1 LVRRRCSKAES
12 TVAERIAAAFVPLVD
27 CAVLVAARERGF
39 AAAEGFDLELVREP
53 SWASLRDHLNLG
65 YVDCAHALAPLPVAL
80 TLGVGHVQVDCFVP
94 FVLSRGG
101 NAVTVSTKLYD
112 EMREAAG
119 ERGLATPAGAAEALA
134 AVVKPRSSPLILGM
148 VFPFSNHNFDLRYWL
163 AAAGVHP
170 DRDVRL
176 VAIPPP
182 LMVDSLRAGH
192 VDGFCVGEPWNS
204 LAVAADIG
212 RIVTTNTQLVPRGAE
227 KVLAVR
233 AELEDDGARL
243 GALLRAL
250 AAAAAWADRA
260 DNHGALAALLARP
273 EYVGA
278 PAELIEPALRGR
290 LALGA
295 GRAASHPDFMY
306 FFRHA
311 ANLPQA
317 EEALWAYA
325 QMVRWGQVRAHGS
338 LERIAA
344 GVFREDLY
352 RRYVV
357 GAPASEAAPATFD
370 GVRFTAGEI
379 DEYLGRFAV
388 STRFEEPPDRDL

>member
-1 LVRRRCSKAES
+1 M
-12 TVAERIAAAFVPLVD
+12 AERIAAAFVPLVD
-27 CAVLVAARERGF
+27 CAVLVAAREQGF
-39 AAAEGFDLELVREP
+39 AAAEGLELELVREP

-65 YVDCAHALAPLPVAL
+65 YVDCAHALAPLPVAS

-101 NAVTVSTKLYD
+101 NAVTVSATLYD
-112 EMREAAG
+112 EMQQAAG
-119 ERGLATPAGAAEALA
+119 EHGLSTPAAAAEALA
-134 AVVKPRSSPLILGM
+134 AVVRRRAAPPTLGM

-163 AAAGVHP
+163 AAAGIHP

-204 LAVAADIG
+204 LAVAEDVG
-212 RIVTTNTQLVPRGAE
+212 RIVATNAQLVPRGAE

-233 AELEDDGARL
+233 AALEHEPRPL

-250 AAAAAWADRA
+250 AAAAAWADDASNRR
-260 DNHGALAALLARP
+260 ALAALLSRR

-278 PAELIEPALRGR
+278 PAELIEPVLAGH

-295 GRAASHPDFMY
+295 GRVASHPDFMY
-306 FFRHA
+306 FHRHA
-311 ANLPQA
+311 ANLPRA

-325 QMVRWGQVRAHGS
+325 QMVRWGQVRAHAS
-338 LERIAA
+338 LERQAA

-352 RRYVV
+352 RRYLDGPPPL
-357 GAPASEAAPATFD
+357 GAMPAAFD
-370 GVRFTAGEI
+370 GVRFTAGAI
-379 DEYLGRFAV
+379 DAYVGRFAL
-388 STRFEEPPDRDL
+388 STRFVEPAARDR